1 MRIVPFPRRHRAL
14 WIIAAVLGISAWG
27 SWLASTGR
35 ATDYGSGFAHVPF
48 ATTAAAPVPPAPS
61 VSGLVEPP
69 MTSPFAAPRP
79 AAAAA
84 TAEAAGPDAAD
95 ESATSIATATVAAG
109 GSQSAGLAGKRDPL
123 VFARAVA
130 DAVLAYPAGQD
141 HTARVDRVMAVS
153 ALPPIGSPQELA
165 ADLDRLAPA
174 PALTASG
181 AAVSFS
187 PNAVTPSV
195 WAASRIEQLRMPA
208 GSFAIDVTG
217 SQVVTVPGHDPV
229 TVPVTIGITGACPP
243 ALVQCE
249 IDRIFPRTVAEELG
263 S

>member
-14 WIIAAVLGISAWG
+14 WIIAAVVGFAAWG

-48 ATTAAAPVPPAPS
+48 AATAAASVSPAPS
-61 VSGLVEPP
+61 VPRLVEPP
-69 MTSPFAAPRP
+69 MTSPAAVPQP
-79 AAAAA
+79 AAAPAS
-84 TAEAAGPDAAD
+84 AEAARPGAPAGPSTR
-95 ESATSIATATVAAG
+95 EPSGTAVAG
-109 GSQSAGLAGKRDPL
+109 GPVSAGLAGMTDPPA
-123 VFARAVA
+123 FARAVT
-130 DAVLAYPAGQD
+130 DTVLAYPAGQD
-141 HTARVDRVMAVS
+141 RTARVDAVMAVA

-165 ADLDRLAPA
+165 ADLGRLAPA

-181 AAVSFS
+181 ATVSFS
-187 PNAVTPSV
+187 PDAVIPSA
-195 WAASRIEQLRMPA
+195 WAASRIEQLRLPP

>member
-1 MRIVPFPRRHRAL
+1 MRIVSFPRRHRAL
-14 WIIAAVLGISAWG
+14 WIAAAVVGFAAWG

-48 ATTAAAPVPPAPS
+48 AATAAAS
-61 VSGLVEPP
+61 VSPALSVPRLVEPP
-69 MTSPFAAPRP
+69 MTSPSAVPRP

-84 TAEAAGPDAAD
+84 SADAAGHGAPAGPSTHEASGTAVAD
-95 ESATSIATATVAAG
+95 RPV
-109 GSQSAGLAGKRDPL
+109 SAGLAGITDPL

-130 DAVLAYPAGQD
+130 DTVLGYPAGQD
-141 HTARVDRVMAVS
+141 HAARVDAVMAVT
-153 ALPPIGSPQELA
+153 ALPPIGSPEELA
-165 ADLDRLAPA
+165 ADLGQLAPA
-174 PALTASG
+174 QALTASG
-181 AAVSFS
+181 ATVSFLS
-187 PNAVTPSV
+187 DAVTPSA
-195 WAASRIEQLRMPA
+195 WAASRIEQLRLPP

-243 ALVQCE
+243 ALTQCE